1 MQQCFPLCLCEF
13 LPLLEGPFFRTLERM
28 KDLGRNREYDR
39 LKKYFVAE
47 SESCVGV
54 RYVS

>member
-1 MQQCFPLCLCEF
+1 MQQCFPLCLYEY
-13 LPLLEGPFFRTLERM
+13 LPSLEWPFFRTLERM

-47 SESCVGV
+47 SERV
-54 RYVS
+54 RVVWV